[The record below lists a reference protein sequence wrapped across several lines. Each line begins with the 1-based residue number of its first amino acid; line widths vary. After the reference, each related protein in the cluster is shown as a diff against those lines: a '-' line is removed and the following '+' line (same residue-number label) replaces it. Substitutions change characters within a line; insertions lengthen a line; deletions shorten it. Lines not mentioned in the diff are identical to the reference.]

1 MFVSGDIPPPRKP
14 PKVRSS
20 VLPTSN
26 SKKSARGKEQADDD
40 PSPKYDHSY
49 SYICYCAPDCACQ
62 GCAIKDQRMKDLLLK
77 FEDLQ
82 VNSSAKLDSVV
93 SCEEG
98 SVCDKY
104 LKTDE
109 KVNTYTGLPS
119 VKALED
125 LLELV
130 TPHALSMTYWR
141 GSQKYVERKEPLS
154 AKSGPGRK
162 LTIKEE
168 LVMTLMKLRLGLKR
182 THWRY
187 VSRVIIHSLPHFQH
201 LHTHVVFSPQV
212 SDLLAS
218 QREDPRSSSK
228 ELV

>member
-1 MFVSGDIPPPRKP
+1 
-14 PKVRSS
+14 
-20 VLPTSN
+20 
-26 SKKSARGKEQADDD
+26 
-40 PSPKYDHSY
+40 
-49 SYICYCAPDCACQ
+49 
-62 GCAIKDQRMKDLLLK
+62 MKDLLLK

-125 LLELV
+125 LLEFV

-168 LVMTLMKLRLGLKR
+168 LVMTLMKLRLGLINELIGDMF
-182 THWRY
+182 H
-187 VSRVIIHSLPHFQH
+187 VSSSTVSHIFNTYIRMLSLV
-201 LHTHVVFSPQV
+201 LKS